1 MFYLFL
7 IYLFIICGIVYILFD
22 KDIPEFYIVIT
33 LFFLFKFLFNYRKCT
48 LSYYECQL
56 RGVEKEYGYL
66 YNFME
71 NILNYRDTYHI
82 YLIYIISLYI
92 IYYYFVIKKNRI
104 YI

>member
-1 MFYLFL
+1 MFYLFI
-7 IYLFIICGIVYILFD
+7 IYLFIICGILYILLD

-33 LFFLFKFLFNYRKCT
+33 LFFLFKFLCNYRKCT
-48 LSYYECQL
+48 LSYYECVL
-56 RGVEKEYGYL
+56 RGVEKEYGYI

-82 YLIYIISLYI
+82 YIIYIVFIYI
-92 IYYYFVIKKNRI
+92 LYYYFIIKKKRI